1 MTYYTA
7 LAIAIGG
14 GLGAVTRAYIS
25 MLSEPAS
32 ASLYSISLGTLW
44 VNYLGSFGLA
54 LAIQVLP
61 LNSIL
66 RVAICTGFMGGL
78 TTFSTLS
85 YENFEQLQVSGIMG
99 ALFHL
104 TVHYVGGLICI
115 ALGLWVGSLMIAK

>member
-25 MLSEPAS
+25 MLSEPAN
-32 ASLYSISLGTLW
+32 ASFYGISLGTLW

-66 RVAICTGFMGGL
+66 RAAICTGFMGGL

-99 ALFHL
+99 AIFHL
-104 TVHYVGGLICI
+104 TIHYIGGLACI
-115 ALGLWVGSLMIAK
+115 ALGFWVGSFMIAK